1 LITLTITHF
10 DRLNAIDIG
19 WARWSITLH
28 MSIYAAI
35 PLGSNEPSFN
45 IIKPLRLG
53 ALLIQIS
60 SNKVFKEEG
69 LPVPKIIQ
77 NNLQKKGI
85 HTDDAYE
92 NLIESFISL
101 SILESNLKWLIF
113 ANDHTFMIPNNLDL
127 FLSNLDS
134 NYPVYSGNKLQR
146 GKRYGFLLYFASG
159 VHI

>member
-1 LITLTITHF
+1 
-10 DRLNAIDIG
+10 
-19 WARWSITLH
+19 

-35 PLGSNEPSFN
+35 PLGLNEPSFN

-53 ALLIQIS
+53 ALLIRIS
-60 SNKVFKEEG
+60 SNKVFKEED
-69 LPVPKIIQ
+69 LPVPSIILK
-77 NNLQKKGI
+77 NFEKRGTS
-85 HTDDAYE
+85 TDDAYK
-92 NLIESFISL
+92 NLIESFVSI

-113 ANDHTFMIPNNLDL
+113 ANDHTFMIPTNLDL
-127 FLSNLDS
+127 FLKNLDS